1 MSREI
6 LLQWRS
12 WPAVERPWTTVILV
26 VFLLFVAALV
36 WNITVNI
43 WQTPFYYFLGMLL
56 VLGNLLPWFIPTDYE
71 LDHQGVH
78 VRYLFIKVS
87 RKWEDFG
94 CFYQDKRGV
103 MLSTFKMPRRLDPF
117 RGQSLR
123 FSAKKTE
130 EEELIKILMDKI
142 GKKY

>member
-6 LLQWRS
+6 LLKWRS
-12 WPAVERPWTTVILV
+12 WPALERPWTSLILTG
-26 VFLLFVAALV
+26 FLILIAALV
-36 WNITVNI
+36 WHISVNI
-43 WQTPFYYFLGMLL
+43 WQSPFYYYIGMLL

-71 LDHQGVH
+71 LDHQGIRI
-78 VRYLFIKVS
+78 RYLFIKIN
-87 RKWEDFG
+87 RKWDDFG
-94 CFYQDKRGV
+94 CFYQDKRGI

-123 FSAKKTE
+123 FSKDKTE
-130 EEELIKILMDKI
+130 LEQLNKLLLEKI

>member
-6 LLQWRS
+6 ILKWRS
-12 WPAVERPWTTVILV
+12 WPLVERPRTTVVLCL
-26 VFLLFVAALV
+26 FLLALAFLL
-36 WNITVNI
+36 WQITI
-43 WQTPFYYFLGMLL
+43 KSWQQPLFYYIGMIL

-71 LDHQGVH
+71 LDETGIR
-78 VRYLFIKVS
+78 VRYLFITIN
-87 RKWEDFG
+87 RKYSDFG
-94 CFYQDKRGV
+94 CFYQDKRGI

-123 FSAKKTE
+123 FSQAKHE
-130 EEELIKILMDKI
+130 VESLNELLMQKI